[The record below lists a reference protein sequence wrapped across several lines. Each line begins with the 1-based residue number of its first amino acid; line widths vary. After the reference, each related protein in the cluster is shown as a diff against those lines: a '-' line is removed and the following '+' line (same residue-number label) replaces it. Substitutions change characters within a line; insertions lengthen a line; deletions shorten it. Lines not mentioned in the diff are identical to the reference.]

1 MTENRFSMLKI
12 VGGVTLVSIIVVA
25 LVAGVAFGSYR
36 LGLANGA
43 VQAQTMQ
50 AQFDSRGNNATP
62 NPNAPALPFG
72 RVTTRPYLG
81 VQFEIVTTDLAKTE
95 KLNVDSGAIIRDVI
109 ANSPAEKAGLKTGD
123 VISKVNDTAL
133 DKTHSLAD
141 LVTSYKVGDEITL
154 TVLRGSETLTLKA
167 TLSSQ
172 SAPQRN
178 FNTPRPR
185 NPGPRVNKRPRRKF
199 FEVFYLAIQFF
210 GYDHTRSNRKLNQ
223 TFYRRQ

>member
-1 MTENRFSMLKI
+1 MNENRFSMLKI
-12 VGGVTLVSIIVVA
+12 VGGVALVSIVVIA
-25 LVAGVAFGSYR
+25 LMAGVAFGSYR

-62 NPNAPALPFG
+62 NAPALPFG
-72 RVTTRPYLG
+72 RVTNRPYLG

-95 KLNVDSGAIIRDVI
+95 KLSVESGAIIRDVI

-123 VISKVNDTAL
+123 VISKVNDITL
-133 DKTHSLAD
+133 DKNHSLAD

-154 TVLRGSETLTLKA
+154 TVLRGSETLTLKT

-172 SAPQRN
+172 SVPQRN
-178 FNTPRPR
+178 QNTPRPR
-185 NPGPRVNKRPRRKF
+185 NPGSS
-199 FEVFYLAIQFF
+199 
-210 GYDHTRSNRKLNQ
+210 G
-223 TFYRRQ
+223 

>member
-1 MTENRFSMLKI
+1 MNENRFSMLKI
-12 VGGVTLVSIIVVA
+12 VGGVALVSVIVIA

-43 VQAQTMQ
+43 MQAQTMQ
-50 AQFDSRGNNATP
+50 AQLDSRRNNNATP

-81 VQFEIVTTDLAKTE
+81 VQFEIVTADLAKTE
-95 KLNVDSGAIIRDVI
+95 KLSVESGAIIRDVI
-109 ANSPAEKAGLKTGD
+109 ASSPAEKAGLKTGD
-123 VISKVNDTAL
+123 VIGKVNDTTL
-133 DKTHSLAD
+133 DKNHSLAD

-185 NPGPRVNKRPRRKF
+185 NPGPT
-199 FEVFYLAIQFF
+199 
-210 GYDHTRSNRKLNQ
+210 G
-223 TFYRRQ
+223 

>member
-1 MTENRFSMLKI
+1 MNENRFSMLKI
-12 VGGVTLVSIIVVA
+12 VGGIALASIVVIA
-25 LVAGVAFGSYR
+25 LVAGVAYGGYQ
-36 LGLANGA
+36 LGVAKGVA
-43 VQAQTMQ
+43 QAQTMQ
-50 AQFDSRGNNATP
+50 AQFDSRRNNVTP
-62 NPNAPALPFG
+62 QPNAPSLPFG

-81 VQFEIVTTDLAKTE
+81 VQYEIITADLAKTE
-95 KLNVDSGAIIRDVI
+95 QLSVEIGAIIRDVI

-133 DKTHSLAD
+133 DKNHSLAD
-141 LVTSYKVGDEITL
+141 LVTSHKAGDEITL

-185 NPGPRVNKRPRRKF
+185 NPG
-199 FEVFYLAIQFF
+199 
-210 GYDHTRSNRKLNQ
+210 SNG
-223 TFYRRQ
+223 

>member
-25 LVAGVAFGSYR
+25 LVAGVAFGSYH

-50 AQFDSRGNNATP
+50 AQFDARGNNATP

-154 TVLRGSETLTLKA
+154 TVLRGSETLALKA

-185 NPGPRVNKRPRRKF
+185 NPGPT
-199 FEVFYLAIQFF
+199 
-210 GYDHTRSNRKLNQ
+210 G
-223 TFYRRQ
+223 